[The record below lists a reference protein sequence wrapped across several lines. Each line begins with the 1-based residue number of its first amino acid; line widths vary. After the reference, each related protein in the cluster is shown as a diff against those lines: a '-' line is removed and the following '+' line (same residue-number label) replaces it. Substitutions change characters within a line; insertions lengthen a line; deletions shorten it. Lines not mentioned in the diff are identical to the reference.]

1 MTALVGILNKRAVA
15 IAADSAV
22 TIRNQGN
29 RKVLN
34 TARKIFPLSKKY
46 PVGVMIYSM
55 ADFMDT
61 PWDVI
66 IKLFRDK
73 YGEKPCNTI
82 KEYVEM
88 FLKFLSDEDYFIEPE
103 REKMYLYREL
113 LDFYSEVRGNAIELM
128 NNEVEDESQRTPDM
142 LAQYILAEL
151 KEDLEYLEKEPCC
164 PQFEGYK
171 QRTLSSYAREEFDEL
186 MTRYVLEEGLPES
199 LRAELEKVF
208 YAFIR
213 SRSFGSDMTGLVFV
227 GYGEKD
233 IYPTIYPIEVNI
245 AFDHRLRYFVNEERV
260 ETITATND
268 ALICPYAQ
276 SDVMML
282 FMKGISPDLYNKM
295 LTEQLE
301 LLEKQRQDI
310 IATLQNANVSQEVID
325 EISQTDLEKYQ
336 EPYRD
341 KILEYIEEDNVNG
354 LVQAVSSFN
363 IDDLAS
369 MAESLISITNLQ
381 RHITSAEE
389 SVGGPVDVAVIT
401 RSEGFTWIKRKA
413 TLENDY

>member
-73 YGEKPCNTI
+73 YGDKPCNTI
-82 KEYVEM
+82 KEYVDM
-88 FLKFLSDEDYFIEPE
+88 FLKYLSDEDYFIEPE
-103 REKMYLYREL
+103 REKMYLNREL
-113 LDFYSEVRGNAIELM
+113 LDFYSEVRGNAIEQM
-128 NNEVEDESQRTPDM
+128 NNEIEDESQRTPEI

-151 KEDLEYLEKEPCC
+151 KEDLEYLEKGPFC
-164 PQFEGYK
+164 PQFESYK

-186 MTRYVLEEGLPES
+186 MTRYVLEEGLPET
-199 LRAELEKVF
+199 LRPELEKVF
-208 YAFIR
+208 YEFIR
-213 SRSFGSDMTGLVFV
+213 SHHFGSDMTGLVFV

-301 LLEKQRQDI
+301 LLEKQRQEI

-325 EISQTDLEKYQ
+325 EIRQTDLEKYQ

-401 RSEGFTWIKRKA
+401 RSEGFTWIKRKT